1 MTGFSPNQINQK
13 LAVTIFF
20 LTLIF
25 NSEAF
30 PWTGFNRWTNANP
43 PGQGYIVSVD
53 VDIRGESVYAAD
65 ATEGLFKSCD
75 RGKTWDKIFYGDTGI
90 NNRSCAVRTSIN
102 ASGLVYYSTERAI
115 FKSIDAGSSWEEIF
129 YSEKDKIRSFD
140 IAPDDSGTIYISAG
154 KTIYEVISD
163 GKVKQIYH
171 FSGKNNAS
179 VCVADI
185 YYPSRIYAALSR
197 GGMIVLVK
205 EKNRW
210 KAGEKKLSDFK
221 ITSIAPD
228 PWLPDKIYAAAG
240 ANLFISE
247 DGGENWSEQ
256 LIASQYNLKGAQ
268 SVSILVSKKKKGLIF
283 AAVLGGGVFR
293 SYDGGEKWEKVSNKK
308 TFITC
313 LAEYLPGSRIIGGSL
328 GDGIYVWN
336 QKDIEWER
344 QNLLKG
350 YLRSVTHYRKNIFA
364 VTYSGRLFRSNDN
377 GKNWKEEII
386 SQSEI
391 TVSATS
397 FSAADRLFYIAVT
410 DDGVVYIKEKKDREW
425 KETSVI
431 PDPDK
436 MYSLKGGRE
445 GVYAVASDKIL
456 FSPDGEGWQDVIV
469 PDDSGSIKDLLTIE
483 SSLSALLLTEN
494 SLYKINGE
502 DIVSAVS
509 LPEGCEGIS
518 SVYFSKKDRL
528 YAVCPD
534 AGFIYSLGNDLSWE
548 IIASLPE
555 GEKAVSIAVN
565 ETGENKKDIYAVTE
579 SNKIFRSFYTEGDYG
594 NSWFEVLN
602 ASEGEA
608 AYRVW
613 CGEDGE
619 IFAYNEDSGLIKSNP
634 YYSIAL
640 GARLS
645 KWKSKMVSFP
655 VNAVEVN
662 DGIDKEKSGLLKDY
676 IKGRFRIYR
685 FNSAETSQY
694 EEIKK
699 IGDLNSKEGYW
710 LMYSGNIEGTIPGN
724 PASSS
729 ETSSIILEPGWN
741 LVGNP
746 FPLSISP
753 DNLTISEDEGNI
765 FTEKSIFVWNNKLE
779 KYESAET
786 IKCGEA
792 FWIKNTT
799 ERKIKLIVTPF
810 AQSSERAINR
820 ESSHVAPVSD
830 LPPSPI

>member
-1 MTGFSPNQINQK
+1 MTGFFQNQIKLK
-13 LAVTIFF
+13 LAAAIFF
-20 LTLIF
+20 LVMIF

-75 RGKTWDKIFYGDTGI
+75 RGKTWDNIFYGDTGI
-90 NNRSCAVRTSIN
+90 KNRSCTVRTSIN
-102 ASGLVYYSTERAI
+102 AAGLLYYSTERAI
-115 FKSIDAGSSWEEIF
+115 FKSTDAGASWEEIF
-129 YSEKDKIRSFD
+129 SSGKDKIKSFD
-140 IAPDDSGTIYISAG
+140 IAPDDSGKLYISAG
-154 KTIYEVISD
+154 KAIYEVASY

-171 FSGKNNAS
+171 FSSKNSAS
-179 VCVADI
+179 LCVADI
-185 YYPSRIYAALSR
+185 YFPSRIYAALSR
-197 GGMIVLVK
+197 GGMVALVE

-228 PWLPDKIYAAAG
+228 PWVPNKIYAAAG
-240 ANLFISE
+240 NNLFISE
-247 DGGENWSEQ
+247 DGGENWSEKS
-256 LIASQYNLKGAQ
+256 IAPQYDLKGAQ

-293 SYDGGEKWEKVSNKK
+293 SYDGGEKWEKISNREL
-308 TFITC
+308 FITC

-336 QKDIEWER
+336 KKDIEWER

-350 YLRSVTHYRKNIFA
+350 YLRSVTHYGKNIFA
-364 VTYSGRLFRSNDN
+364 VTYSGRLFRSKDN

-386 SQSEI
+386 SQSEMI
-391 TVSATS
+391 VSATS
-397 FSAADRLFYIAVT
+397 FSAADKIFYIAVT
-410 DDGVVYIKEKKDREW
+410 DDGTVYIREKKDREW
-425 KETSVI
+425 RATSAI
-431 PDPDK
+431 TNPDK
-436 MYSLKGGRE
+436 IYSLTGGAE
-445 GVYAVASDKIL
+445 GVYAVASDKLL
-456 FSPDGEGWQDVIV
+456 FSSDGEEWQEVIV
-469 PDDSGSIKDLLTIE
+469 LDGSESIKDLLTFE
-483 SSLSALLLTEN
+483 SSSGAALLTEN
-494 SLYKINGE
+494 GLYKINGE
-502 DIVSAVS
+502 DIVNPV
-509 LPEGCEGIS
+509 LPPESCEGIS

-534 AGFIYSLGNDLSWE
+534 AGFIYSLGDELTWQVF
-548 IIASLPE
+548 ASLPE
-555 GEKAVSIAVN
+555 GEKVSSIAVN
-565 ETGENKKDIYAVTE
+565 ETSENKKDIYAVTE
-579 SNKIFRSFYTEGDYG
+579 SNKILRSFYYEGDYS

-602 ASEGEA
+602 DSEGEA
-608 AYRVW
+608 AYRIW

-619 IFAYNEDSGLIKSNP
+619 ILAYNEDSGLIKSNP

-640 GARLS
+640 GAPLS

-655 VNAVEVN
+655 VNADEMN
-662 DGIDKEKSGLLKDY
+662 KENSVLLKDY

-685 FNSAETSQY
+685 FNGGETSEY
-694 EEIKK
+694 EEIKN

-729 ETSSIILEPGWN
+729 EPSSIILESGWN

-746 FPLSISP
+746 FPLSISA
-753 DNLTISEDEGNI
+753 DNLTISEDEKNI
-765 FTEKSIFVWNNKLE
+765 PAKSIFIWNNKQQ

-799 ERKIKLIVTPF
+799 ERKIKLVISPS
-810 AQSSERAINR
+810 AQNPNYIFS
-820 ESSHVAPVSD
+820 PSD